1 MRARAACGCRPA
13 PPLVRERVPEQN
25 PRMADDPIARF
36 HADQARAIA
45 ASPYDATAAALAT
58 ADARGR
64 PSVRVVLVKSVDAR
78 GFVFFT
84 NRESR
89 KGRELAENPF
99 AALCFHWPAIEE
111 QVRVE
116 GPVSAIAGAES
127 DAYFATRPRESQ
139 VGAWA
144 SRQSAP
150 LAARELFEQRIAQV
164 AERVA
169 EGAVPRPPFW
179 GGYRL
184 VPDRIEF
191 WTARDFRLHER
202 RLFERRGDG
211 WVTEWLYP

>member
-1 MRARAACGCRPA
+1 
-13 PPLVRERVPEQN
+13 
-25 PRMADDPIARF
+25 MADDPIARF
-36 HADQARAIA
+36 HADQARAAA
-45 ASPYDATAAALAT
+45 ASPHDVTAAALAT

-116 GPVSAIAGAES
+116 GAASAIADAES
-127 DAYFATRPRESQ
+127 DAYFLTRPRESR

-150 LAARELFEQRIAQV
+150 LASRAALESAVREVDARFP
-164 AERVA
+164 
-169 EGAVPRPPFW
+169 GDVPRPGFW
-179 GGYRL
+179 GGYRIA
-184 VPDRIEF
+184 PERIEF
-191 WTARDFRLHER
+191 WRSGAGRLHRRER
-202 RLFERRGDG
+202 YERSGDG
-211 WVTEWLYP
+211 WVVTLLQP

>member
-1 MRARAACGCRPA
+1 
-13 PPLVRERVPEQN
+13 VRDASAEQN
-25 PRMADDPIARF
+25 EAMTDDPIARF
-36 HADQARAIA
+36 HAVQARAAA

-64 PSVRVVLVKSVDAR
+64 PSVRIVLVKAVDAR

-89 KGRELAENPF
+89 KGRELAETPF

-116 GPVSAIAGAES
+116 GAVSAIAEAES
-127 DAYFATRPRESQ
+127 DAYFATRPRESR

-150 LAARELFEQRIAQV
+150 LVSRAALEAAMREVEARFP
-164 AERVA
+164 
-169 EGAVPRPPFW
+169 GDVPRPAFW
-179 GGYRL
+179 GGYRIA
-184 VPDRIEF
+184 PEWIEF
-191 WTARDFRLHER
+191 WKSGEARLHVRER
-202 RLFERRGDG
+202 YERRGEG
-211 WVTEWLYP
+211 WTVTLLQP